1 MSSRR
6 HVTLLRFL
14 LRTSPWETTV
24 AIAAGLAS
32 GGCNAAL
39 LGWLNHALAEPARP
53 LIYIF
58 CALVAGK
65 LITGQIARQSLA
77 RVSASTLAAQRSVL
91 ANSILATPLRRLEVL
106 GTARLLAV
114 LTEDVAAIGAALAV
128 LPSLAVN
135 VAVLAGGTAYLLW
148 LSPMLG
154 LVVAAIVGTGLV
166 IYKILASR
174 AHAALHR
181 ARLAQDRLF
190 SLIRALLGAS
200 AELKRH
206 AGRRRGF
213 LTALQDSSVTVE
225 RENLDASAR
234 FGVAHSWSQAIVYL
248 AIGAV
253 VLARVRLGAG
263 DHVLTGF
270 VLTIVY
276 LTGPLAAAVMIGPT
290 AGRAAVALKRIDAAG
305 LALTG
310 EQIEEKPIDSADWDR
325 IELRGVTVRYESQD
339 EPFVVGPV
347 SLSIARGEIV
357 FLTGGNGSGKATLAK
372 VAGGLYEPD
381 SGCVAVDGVVLPP
394 GSPVLRQ
401 LASGVLTEFF
411 LFETLFGMTDPGVD
425 DKANGLLRDLM
436 LDHKVTVREG
446 RLSTTDL
453 SQGQRKRLALLVAQL
468 EGRSLMVLDEWAA
481 EQDRHAKEWFYR
493 TWLPALKAAG
503 RSAIVITHDDR
514 YFDLADRVLF
524 LENGRLRDE
533 VPWGNQHPDTRV
545 GLETIRA

>member
-1 MSSRR
+1 MSSGR

-32 GGCNAAL
+32 GACNAAL

-53 LIYIF
+53 LIYVF

-65 LITGQIARQSLA
+65 LITGQVARQSLA
-77 RVSASTLAAQRSVL
+77 RVSASTLAAQRSAL
-91 ANSILATPLRRLEVL
+91 AKSILATPLRRLEVL
-106 GTARLLAV
+106 GTSRLLAV
-114 LTEDVAAIGAALAV
+114 LTEDVAAIGAALSV

-135 VAVLAGGTAYLLW
+135 VAVLAGGTAYLFW

-154 LVVAAIVGTGLV
+154 LLVAAIVGTGLL
-166 IYKILASR
+166 IFRILATR

-190 SLIRALLGAS
+190 SLIRALLSAP

-206 AGRRRGF
+206 DGRRHGF
-213 LTALQDSSVTVE
+213 LSALQDSSVTVE

-253 VLARVRLGAG
+253 VLARARLGAG

-276 LTGPLAAAVMIGPT
+276 LTGPLASVVMVGPT
-290 AGRAAVALKRIDAAG
+290 AGRAAVALGRIDAAG

-310 EQIEEKPIDSADWDR
+310 ERMEEKPIVPADWDW
-325 IELRGVTVRYESQD
+325 IELRDVTVRYESED

-357 FLTGGNGSGKATLAK
+357 FLTGGNGSGKSTLAK
-372 VAGGLYEPD
+372 VACGLYEPD

-401 LASGVLTEFF
+401 LTSGVLTEFF
-411 LFETLFGMTDPGVD
+411 LFDTLFGMTGPGVD
-425 DKANGLLRDLM
+425 DKAAGLLSELM
-436 LDHKVTVREG
+436 LDHKVTVRDG

-481 EQDRHAKEWFYR
+481 EQDRQAKEWFYR

-533 VPWGNQHPDTRV
+533 SRPGIQNPDTPASR
-545 GLETIRA
+545 ETIRV